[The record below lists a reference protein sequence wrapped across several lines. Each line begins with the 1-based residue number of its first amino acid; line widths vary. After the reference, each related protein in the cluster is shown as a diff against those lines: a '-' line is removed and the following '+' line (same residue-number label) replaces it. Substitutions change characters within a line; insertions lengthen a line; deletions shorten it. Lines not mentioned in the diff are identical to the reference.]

1 MQLLKKLDINNC
13 LFIDIETVA
22 GEKQLT
28 EKSPMW
34 ASWDY
39 KMRHGR
45 EPIGDGDPATLFNDK
60 AALFAEF
67 GKIVCITI
75 GKVVKDEIVLKSF
88 YSDSGL
94 SLLQDFSKAVQKIV
108 ARNRDTVL
116 VGWAI
121 KGFDMPYVMR
131 RMIANQVELPLLF
144 DTAGEKPWTVT
155 AIDLM
160 ELWKGTAFTG
170 GSLISVATTLGLTNP
185 KDDIEGCQTTDTY
198 YNEKDGLERIK
209 TYCEKDV
216 LTTANVFLKC
226 RYDNIVTAKV
236 DDSGITDQRPVGVM
250 EEIHNTKKVSVKAKK
265 HVASVMETLDG
276 KEQLIAKE
284 LLNIVSA

>member
-22 GEKQLT
+22 AEKKLT
-28 EKSPMW
+28 KESPLW
-34 ASWDY
+34 ASWEY
-39 KMRHGR
+39 KIKHGKDPL
-45 EPIGDGDPATLFNDK
+45 EEGDPSETFNEK

-75 GKVVKDEIVLKSF
+75 GKMFKGQLMLKSF
-88 YSDSGL
+88 SSDSEKE
-94 SLLQDFSKAVQKIV
+94 LLTKFAAAIESVI
-108 ARNRDTVL
+108 ARNKNTIL

-121 KGFDMPYVMR
+121 KGFDMPWIMR
-131 RMIANQVELPLLF
+131 RLLVHQIELPLLF

-170 GSLISVATTLGLTNP
+170 GSLISVATALGLTNP

-198 YNEKDGLERIK
+198 YKEKDGLERIRV
-209 TYCEKDV
+209 YCEKDV
-216 LTTANVFLKC
+216 LTTVNIFLKC
-226 RYDNIVTAKV
+226 RYESPISLISKEPEPE
-236 DDSGITDQRPVGVM
+236 DDKPVGIM
-250 EEIHNTKKVSVKAKK
+250 QEIYNTKKVSTRAKK
-265 HVASVMETLDG
+265 HIMAVTNGMNEKDQ
-276 KEQLIAKE
+276 EIAKE
-284 LLNIVSA
+284 LVKIVTA